1 VSLAHLGFGPDLA
14 AAFEPHA
21 AGGLM
26 PGRVAV
32 EHRGALILYGP
43 DGETWA
49 DVPGRLRH
57 RAESSADLPAV
68 GDWVAYRP
76 SAGAGRAA
84 VAAVLPRRTAFVRK
98 TAGFE
103 SVGQVVAANIDVVLC
118 VTAIVD
124 DLSAQRLE
132 RYLTLAW
139 ESGAEPV
146 CVLTKADLSADAEAA
161 AALVS
166 SVTFG
171 VPVHIVSA
179 VTGDGVDGLAA
190 LLTEGRTA
198 ALVGSSGVG
207 KSTLVNRLCGRDR
220 QATAEVREDGR
231 GRHTTTRREL
241 VLLPSGGCLID
252 TPGMR
257 ELTLWDAQEGLG
269 QAFEDV
275 EELAAACRFS
285 DCGHRT
291 EPGCAVRTAIAAGTL
306 PAGRLESFR
315 QLERE
320 LRYLETRHDA
330 RARSEQGKR
339 WRALSKEQRARTR
352 QERRSP

>member
-1 VSLAHLGFGPDLA
+1 VSLAQLGYGPDLA
-14 AAFEPHA
+14 AAFQPHA
-21 AGGLM
+21 DAGLA

-32 EHRGALILYGP
+32 EHRGALVLHGP
-43 DGETWA
+43 DGEVWA

-57 RAESSADLPAV
+57 AAESSADLPAV

-76 SAGAGRAA
+76 GTGSGRAA
-84 VAAVLPRRTAFVRK
+84 VVAVLPRRTAFVRK

-103 SVGQVVAANIDVVLC
+103 AVGQVVAANIDVVLC
-118 VTAIVD
+118 VTSIVD
-124 DLSAQRLE
+124 DLSEHRLE

-146 CVLTKADLSADAEAA
+146 CVLTKADLSADAETA
-161 AALVS
+161 AALVAG
-166 SVTFG
+166 VTFG
-171 VPVHIVSA
+171 VPVHVVSA
-179 VTGDGVDGLAA
+179 LTGAGLDGLTA

-207 KSTLVNRLCGRDR
+207 KSTLVNRLLGHER
-220 QATAEVREDGR
+220 QATGEVREDGR

-241 VLLPSGGCLID
+241 VRMPSGGLLID

-269 QAFEDV
+269 QAFDDV
-275 EELAAACRFS
+275 EELAGECRFS
-285 DCGHRT
+285 DCAHRT
-291 EPGCAVRTAIAAGTL
+291 EPGCAVQAAIDRGSL
-306 PAGRLESFR
+306 SAGRLESFR
-315 QLERE
+315 HLERE

-330 RARSEQGKR
+330 RARAEQGKR
-339 WRALSKEQRARTR
+339 WRALSKEQRERTR
-352 QERRSP
+352 QKRR